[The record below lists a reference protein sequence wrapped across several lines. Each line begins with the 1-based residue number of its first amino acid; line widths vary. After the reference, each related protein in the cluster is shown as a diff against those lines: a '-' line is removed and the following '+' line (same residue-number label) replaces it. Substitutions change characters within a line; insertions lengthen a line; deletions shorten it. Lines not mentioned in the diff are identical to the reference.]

1 MNAGS
6 GGSTTPMFVHCERCP
21 LRRRPLFR
29 PFAEAELAFIAEMK
43 TDHIVVAP
51 RSDIVRQD
59 DVGGSVYTLFEG
71 WAIRYH
77 RLPKGARQILDIV
90 LPGDIIGLAS
100 ALLGTIKHSVQ
111 AITPVTL
118 CVLSGRDWRDLFER
132 HPAVALNQLQTR
144 VEEEQRGDVR
154 LSLLGRSNAEQRIA
168 YLMLDT
174 FDRLR
179 QRGMVNGGSTCP
191 FPLLRR
197 DIADAAGL
205 SRVHV
210 ARTLDRLRERRLAEI
225 QDGVLVLYDRARLAE
240 LADYVPLRVTTG
252 RRAIL

>member
-1 MNAGS
+1 
-6 GGSTTPMFVHCERCP
+6 MFVHCEQCP
-21 LRRRPLFR
+21 LRRKPLFR
-29 PFAEAELAFIAEMK
+29 PFAEVELGFVGEMK

-51 RSDIVRQD
+51 RADIIRED
-59 DVGGSVYTLFEG
+59 EVGGPVYTLFEG

-90 LPGDIIGLAS
+90 LPGDMIGLAS
-100 ALLGTIKHSVQ
+100 ALLGTVKHSVQ
-111 AITPVTL
+111 ALTPATL
-118 CVLSGRDWRDLFER
+118 CVLSGRNLTELFNR
-132 HPAVALNQLQTR
+132 HPGFALNILQTR

-154 LSLLGRSNAEQRIA
+154 LSLLGRSNAEQRIG
-168 YLMLDT
+168 YLMLET

-191 FPLLRR
+191 FPLQRR

-210 ARTLDRLRERRLAEI
+210 ARTLEGLRQRELAEI
-225 QDGVLVLYDRARLAE
+225 QDGVLVLFNRARLAD
-240 LADYVPLRVTTG
+240 LAGYVPLRVATG